1 MRAWAIVIKSSLS
14 MNIRFQEVEFANHIA
29 FVFRMAVWQEEFI
42 IVVNM
47 NLGLRWLIH
56 SAGVIRVLSLALH

>member
-1 MRAWAIVIKSSLS
+1 

-47 NLGLRWLIH
+47 NLGLRRLIH